1 MDEVINALDHNL
13 ADFSSVYG
21 RVLNF
26 IHYEVDSS
34 KLKAELVTYSETI
47 GKADIAL
54 LIPANRVG
62 VEGSIAYCI
71 NRGANLLPSSTEK
84 VAKILDAYV
93 ESAKDV
99 LPDWEHLPDTLHG
112 KQIRA
117 YVACYSRIDN
127 AKTRVLR
134 GKLEQRALAAEIRK
148 IVTAYAGGKIAVVK
162 MLKEHYQPS
171 LSEAIKDEL
180 IKDWVKPLATI
191 SDTISLM
198 VNNRASIKA
207 GAKGAKARKMA
218 STASEVD
225 RKGEKAA
232 TKVTYKDEDDALGI
246 RSVDP
251 VNLVGSEAAVIY
263 NTKTRHI
270 EFYRAKQGMKLS
282 FQGARIVNFD
292 EASSIGKTIRK
303 PETDLPH
310 WTRATTVRR
319 LEVLSDGIRGKKWEP
334 SGKMNRNTIIIK
346 IM

>member
-1 MDEVINALDHNL
+1 MDEVIKTLDHNL
-13 ADFSSVYG
+13 ADFNSVYG

-34 KLKAELVTYSETI
+34 TLKAELVKYSETI
-47 GKADIAL
+47 GKSDIAL

-71 NRGANLLPSSTEK
+71 NRGANLLPSSIEK
-84 VAKILDAYV
+84 VGTILDAYSQ
-93 ESAKDV
+93 SAKDV
-99 LPDWEHLPDTLHG
+99 SPDWEYLPETAQG
-112 KQIRA
+112 KQILA

-127 AKTRVLR
+127 AKTRVLL
-134 GKLEQRALAAEIRK
+134 GKLEQRELATEIRK
-148 IVTAYAGGKIAVVK
+148 IITAYAGGKIAVAK
-162 MLKEHYQPS
+162 MLNEHYQQS
-171 LSEAIKDEL
+171 IAEAKKDDL
-180 IKDWVKPLATI
+180 IKDWIKPLSTI
-191 SDTISLM
+191 ANTISLM

-218 STASEVD
+218 STAGEVD

-232 TKVTYKDEDDALGI
+232 SKVTYKDEDNELGI

-251 VNLVGSEAAVIY
+251 VNLVGSEAAVVY
-263 NTKTRHI
+263 NTKNRHI
-270 EFYRAKQGMKLS
+270 EFYRAKQGKKLS
-282 FQGARIVNFD
+282 FQGARIINFD